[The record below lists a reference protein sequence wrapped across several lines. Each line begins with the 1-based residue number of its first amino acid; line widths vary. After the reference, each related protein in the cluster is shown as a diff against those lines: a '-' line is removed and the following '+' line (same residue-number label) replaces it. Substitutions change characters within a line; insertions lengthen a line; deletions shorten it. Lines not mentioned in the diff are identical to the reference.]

1 MFLVKDLSCAQQS
14 VEEIHDIKDVLDVL
28 IGLHDLGDQ
37 QLKDVDHVLSR
48 MTFGDV
54 FTRHPYFKVWCV
66 PDEAY
71 LLHREIEEAATRLLK
86 TCTDDYASRIWSA
99 IRDEV
104 VDDVVLCACEP
115 SGEDGFTDGDI
126 ALAIGRAIAERFGY
140 EV

>member
-1 MFLVKDLSCAQQS
+1 MFLVKDLLHTQYD
-14 VEEIHDIKDVLDVL
+14 VEQIHDRKDVLDII
-28 IGLHDLGDQ
+28 IGITGSDQ
-37 QLKDVDHVLSR
+37 LSDVDHVLSQ

-71 LLHREIEEAATRLLK
+71 LLHREIEEAAIRLLK
-86 TCTDDYASRIWSA
+86 TCTDDYASRIWNI

-104 VDDVVLCACEP
+104 INDVQLCAYDP
-115 SGEDGFTDGDI
+115 SSEDGFTDGDI

>member
-1 MFLVKDLSCAQQS
+1 MFLVKNLTRAQQDVS
-14 VEEIHDIKDVLDVL
+14 EVHDTKDVLDIIIGITGRDDLVDVEEVL
-28 IGLHDLGDQ
+28 W
-37 QLKDVDHVLSR
+37 R

-54 FTRHPYFKVWCV
+54 FTRHPYFKAWCV

-126 ALAIGRAIAERFGY
+126 ALAIGRALAERLGY